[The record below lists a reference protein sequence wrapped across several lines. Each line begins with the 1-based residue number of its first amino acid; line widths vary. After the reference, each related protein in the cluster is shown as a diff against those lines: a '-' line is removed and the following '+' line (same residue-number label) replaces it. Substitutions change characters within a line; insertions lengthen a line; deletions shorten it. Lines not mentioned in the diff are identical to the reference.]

1 MHKLSDICKVELE
14 NDIDSEY
21 IGITIK
27 DGKPQVIFPRGF
39 NLSSDKN
46 EQRKDIMLLIKV
58 FDKYIQRK
66 ESKAYLEN
74 FNDLRKGKGS
84 NFPFKNAIWMIRDYE
99 NNGLYKEHFH
109 TYKVDKKGNI
119 NWARTI
125 KTQTPY
131 ISENKLVYLDFVV
144 KEKKDDASN
153 IILLTQ
159 KYIVEKCIE
168 NIGWLYPNV
177 YIERGNKL
185 PYSVQASI
193 NILKRELQITNIDSI
208 KQLIRHMIEFLQYVG
223 NDKSKQKLKEYKT
236 KYFMNIWEDML
247 NEILGNEDANKYYP
261 NAQWHINGDTT
272 DASNLRPDVILR
284 LENKVYVI
292 DAKYY
297 KYGITGNVS
306 DLPQSSDI
314 TKQLLYSSYITSN
327 FEYVLYSYDSFVLPY
342 RSNNEECFKFVGN
355 ATVAIDEFK
364 NKNVVCILADTK
376 QIMEQYI
383 NMDELDKSKENIV
396 KIIDSQNAAATKTE
410 K

>member
-1 MHKLSDICKVELE
+1 MNKLSDICKVELE
-14 NDIDSEY
+14 NNIDSEY
-21 IGITIK
+21 IGIIIK
-27 DGKPQVIFPRGF
+27 EGKPQVIFPRGF

-46 EQRKDIMLLIKV
+46 GQRKDIMLLIKV

-66 ESKAYLEN
+66 ESKAYLEK
-74 FNDLRKGKGS
+74 FNDLSEGKGS
-84 NFPFKNAIWMIRDYE
+84 NFPFRSAIWMIRDYE
-99 NNGLYKEHFH
+99 KNGLYKEHFH
-109 TYKVDKKGNI
+109 NYKIDKKGNI
-119 NWARTI
+119 NWVRTI

-144 KEKKDDASN
+144 KEKKDDVNN

-159 KYIVEKCIE
+159 KHIVEKCIE

-177 YIERGNKL
+177 YIDKGNKL

-193 NILKRELQITNIDSI
+193 NILKRELQITNIDST

-247 NEILGNEDANKYYP
+247 NEVLGNEEANKYYP
-261 NAQWHINGDTT
+261 NAQWHIDGNTT
-272 DASNLRPDVILR
+272 NASNLRPDVILKV
-284 LENKVYVI
+284 ENKVYVI

-314 TKQLLYSSYITSN
+314 TKQLLYSSHITSN
-327 FEYVLYSYDSFVLPY
+327 FKDVLYAYDSFVLPY
-342 RSNNEECFKFVGN
+342 RSNNEEYFKFVGN
-355 ATVAIDEFK
+355 ATVAIDKFE
-364 NKNVVCILADTK
+364 NKKVVCILADTK
-376 QIMEQYI
+376 KIMEQYI
-383 NMDELDKSKENIV
+383 NMDELEKSKENLV
-396 KIIDSQNAAATKTE
+396 EIIDNQNTNSTKT
-410 K
+410 KN

>member
-74 FNDLRKGKGS
+74 FNDLRKGKGG

-99 NNGLYKEHFH
+99 NNGLYKEYFH